1 MAAEQKAKE
10 TKWKRTPLRKTII
23 VGEEVIPVSAET
35 ADYFEQLENRVVD
48 VLLGQEEFDENLIAI
63 MIQLGFKP
71 SDLRNAIRFVANLGL
86 VLMATD
92 LIDSKNKVHSD
103 A

>member
-1 MAAEQKAKE
+1 M
-10 TKWKRTPLRKTII
+10 
-23 VGEEVIPVSAET
+23 
-35 ADYFEQLENRVVD
+35 D

-92 LIDSKNKVHSD
+92 LIDSKNKVHSE